1 MDKQKEQLSVEVAR
15 LYYQADFSQQEIAA
29 KLGVSRP
36 TVSRLLQNAKI
47 KGYVKIEVQDPFANL
62 TELAMGLK
70 EKYQL
75 KNVSVAFSQT
85 NDYLE
90 ITKQISQNAAEYLTE
105 IIRDKDILGVSW
117 GTTMYKI
124 AQKLT
129 PSKAEMEIVQL
140 KGGVSHS
147 DVNTYAAETLAL
159 FGAAFDTAP
168 VSLPLPVVLD
178 NPVTKKMVEADRHIE
193 NIIDLG
199 KKANVAIFT
208 VGTVRDE
215 ALLFRLGYFSEEE
228 KRRLKE
234 KAVGDICSRFFD
246 INGELAD
253 WKMDE
258 RTIGINLQDL
268 KQKETAILVAGGER
282 KLKAIHGA
290 LRGGYANHFIT
301 DQFTAKK
308 LIEQNFND

>member
-1 MDKQKEQLSVEVAR
+1 MDKQKEQLSVEAAR

-129 PSKAEMEIVQL
+129 PSKAEMKIVQL

>member
-29 KLGVSRP
+29 RLGVSRP

-62 TELAMGLK
+62 TELATALK

-85 NDYLE
+85 SDYTE
-90 ITKQISQNAAEYLTE
+90 ITKQISQSAAEYLTE
-105 IIRDKDILGVSW
+105 IIRDGDILGVSW

-129 PSKAEMEIVQL
+129 PSKTEIKVVQL

-159 FGAAFDTAP
+159 FGTSFDMSP

-178 NPVTKKMVEADRHIE
+178 NPVAKQMVEADRHIK

-215 ALLFRLGYFSEEE
+215 ALLFRLGYFSDVE
-228 KRRLKE
+228 KNRLKE
-234 KAVGDICSRFFD
+234 KAVGDICSRFFT
-246 INGELAD
+246 INGEVAD
-253 WKMDE
+253 QEMDK

-268 KQKETAILVAGGER
+268 KQKETTILVAGGER

-301 DQFTAKK
+301 DQFTAKS
-308 LIEQNFND
+308 LLEQNFID

>member
-29 KLGVSRP
+29 RLGVSRP

-62 TELAMGLK
+62 TELATALK

-85 NDYLE
+85 SDYTE
-90 ITKQISQNAAEYLTE
+90 ITKQISQSAAEYLTE
-105 IIRDKDILGVSW
+105 IIRDGDILGVSW

-129 PSKAEMEIVQL
+129 PSKTEIKVVQL

-159 FGAAFDTAP
+159 FGTSFDTSP

-178 NPVTKKMVEADRHIE
+178 NPVAKQMVEADRHIK

-215 ALLFRLGYFSEEE
+215 ALLFRLGYFSDVE
-228 KRRLKE
+228 KNRLKE
-234 KAVGDICSRFFD
+234 KAVGDICSRFFT
-246 INGELAD
+246 INGEVAD
-253 WKMDE
+253 QEMDK

-268 KQKETAILVAGGER
+268 KQKETTILVAGGER

-301 DQFTAKK
+301 DQFTAKS
-308 LIEQNFND
+308 LLEQNFID

>member
-29 KLGVSRP
+29 RLGVSRP
-36 TVSRLLQNAKI
+36 TISRLLQNAKT

-62 TELAMGLK
+62 TELATALK

-85 NDYLE
+85 SDYTE
-90 ITKQISQNAAEYLTE
+90 ITKQISQSAAEYLTE
-105 IIRDKDILGVSW
+105 IIRDGDILGVSW

-129 PSKAEMEIVQL
+129 PSKTEIKVIQL

-159 FGAAFDTAP
+159 FGTSFDTSP

-178 NPVTKKMVEADRHIE
+178 NPVAKQMVEADRHIK

-215 ALLFRLGYFSEEE
+215 ALLFRLGYFSDVE
-228 KRRLKE
+228 KNRLKE
-234 KAVGDICSRFFD
+234 KAVGDICSRFFT
-246 INGELAD
+246 INGEVAD
-253 WKMDE
+253 QKIDE

-268 KQKETAILVAGGER
+268 KQKETTILVAGGER
-282 KLKAIHGA
+282 KLKAIHGT

-301 DQFTAKK
+301 DQFTAKN
-308 LIEQNFND
+308 LLEQNFID

>member
-29 KLGVSRP
+29 RLGVSRP
-36 TVSRLLQNAKI
+36 TVSRLLQNAKT

-62 TELAMGLK
+62 TELATALK

-85 NDYLE
+85 SDYTE
-90 ITKQISQNAAEYLTE
+90 ITKQISQSAAKYLTE
-105 IIRDKDILGVSW
+105 IIRDGDILGVSW

-129 PSKAEMEIVQL
+129 PSKTEIKVVQL

-159 FGAAFDTAP
+159 FGTSFDTSP

-178 NPVTKKMVEADRHIE
+178 NPVAKQMVEADRHIK
-193 NIIDLG
+193 NMIDLG

-215 ALLFRLGYFSEEE
+215 ALLFRLGYFSDAE
-228 KRRLKE
+228 KNRLKE
-234 KAVGDICSRFFD
+234 KAVGDICSRFFT
-246 INGELAD
+246 INGEVAD
-253 WKMDE
+253 QKMDE

-268 KQKETAILVAGGER
+268 KQKETTILVAGGER

-290 LRGGYANHFIT
+290 LCGGYANHFIT
-301 DQFTAKK
+301 DQFTAKN
-308 LIEQNFND
+308 LLEQNFMY

>member
-1 MDKQKEQLSVEVAR
+1 MDKPKEQLSVEVAR

-29 KLGVSRP
+29 RLGVSRP
-36 TVSRLLQNAKI
+36 TISRLLQNAKT

-62 TELAMGLK
+62 TELATALK

-75 KNVSVAFSQT
+75 KNVTVAFSQT
-85 NDYLE
+85 SDYTE
-90 ITKQISQNAAEYLTE
+90 ITKQISQSAAEYLTE
-105 IIRDKDILGVSW
+105 IIRDGDILGVSW

-129 PSKAEMEIVQL
+129 PSKTEIKVVQL

-159 FGAAFDTAP
+159 FGTSFDTSP

-178 NPVTKKMVEADRHIE
+178 NPVAKQMVEADRHIK

-215 ALLFRLGYFSEEE
+215 ALLFRLGYFSDVE
-228 KRRLKE
+228 KNRLKE
-234 KAVGDICSRFFD
+234 KAVGDICSRFFT
-246 INGELAD
+246 INGEVAD
-253 WKMDE
+253 QKMDE

-268 KQKETAILVAGGER
+268 KQKET
-282 KLKAIHGA
+282 
-290 LRGGYANHFIT
+290 
-301 DQFTAKK
+301 
-308 LIEQNFND
+308 

>member
-29 KLGVSRP
+29 RLGVSRP
-36 TVSRLLQNAKI
+36 TVSRLLQNAKT

-62 TELAMGLK
+62 TELATALK

-85 NDYLE
+85 SDYTE
-90 ITKQISQNAAEYLTE
+90 ITKQISQSAAKYLTE
-105 IIRDKDILGVSW
+105 IIRDGDILGVSW

-129 PSKAEMEIVQL
+129 PSKTEIKVVQL

-159 FGAAFDTAP
+159 FGTSFDTSP

-178 NPVTKKMVEADRHIE
+178 NPVAKQMVEADRHIK
-193 NIIDLG
+193 NMIDLG

-215 ALLFRLGYFSEEE
+215 ALLFRLGYFSDAE
-228 KRRLKE
+228 KNRLKE
-234 KAVGDICSRFFD
+234 KAVGDICSRFFT
-246 INGELAD
+246 INGKLRIRKWTNEP
-253 WKMDE
+253 
-258 RTIGINLQDL
+258 
-268 KQKETAILVAGGER
+268 LV
-282 KLKAIHGA
+282 
-290 LRGGYANHFIT
+290 
-301 DQFTAKK
+301 
-308 LIEQNFND
+308 

>member
-29 KLGVSRP
+29 RLGVSRP
-36 TVSRLLQNAKI
+36 TVSRLLQNAKT

-62 TELAMGLK
+62 TELATALK

-75 KNVSVAFSQT
+75 KNVTVAFSQT
-85 NDYLE
+85 SDYTE
-90 ITKQISQNAAEYLTE
+90 ITKQISQSAAEYLTE
-105 IIRDKDILGVSW
+105 IIQDGDILGVSW

-129 PSKAEMEIVQL
+129 PSKTEIKVVQL

-159 FGAAFDTAP
+159 FGTSFDTSP

-178 NPVTKKMVEADRHIE
+178 NPVAKQMVEADRHIK

-215 ALLFRLGYFSEEE
+215 ALLFRLGYFSDVE
-228 KRRLKE
+228 KNRLKE
-234 KAVGDICSRFFD
+234 KAVGDICSRFFT
-246 INGELAD
+246 INGEVAD
-253 WKMDE
+253 QEMDK

-268 KQKETAILVAGGER
+268 KQKETTILVAGGER

-301 DQFTAKK
+301 DQFTAES
-308 LIEQNFND
+308 LLERNFID